1 MKFDKSVFPSNAK
14 CRSLPWLVSFF
25 FFFMSVFHLFH
36 NCVARL
42 DYLNINFIE
51 RMFNIGCCIF
61 EDVGKWVF
69 Y

>member
-1 MKFDKSVFPSNAK
+1 
-14 CRSLPWLVSFF
+14 
-25 FFFMSVFHLFH
+25 MSVFHLFH

-42 DYLNINFIE
+42 DYFIE